1 MTSETQFGA
10 NTPTLDSVIAP
21 AAVRWAAA
29 GAELVVHM
37 PSVVATHVLDPAA
50 AVLWQCLDGISP
62 LRVVFDD
69 MADAYGVA
77 PSVIAADC
85 LPVIGSWLSA
95 GIVAECSSAAAPA
108 QTDGAGPNEPG
119 PDEPAPAQD
128 GDGVGGRTWRRLVDP
143 PST

>member
-1 MTSETQFGA
+1 MTSETQFGDH
-10 NTPTLDSVIAP
+10 TPTLESVIAP
-21 AAVRWAAA
+21 GAVRWAAA
-29 GAELVVHM
+29 GAELVVQM
-37 PSVVATHVLDPAA
+37 PSVVGTHVLDPAA

-95 GIVAECSSAAAPA
+95 GIVAECSSAPA
-108 QTDGAGPNEPG
+108 QIDGAG
-119 PDEPAPAQD
+119 PDEPAPTQD

>member
-1 MTSETQFGA
+1 MTSETQFGDH
-10 NTPTLDSVIAP
+10 TPTLESVIAP
-21 AAVRWAAA
+21 GAVRWAAA
-29 GAELVVHM
+29 GTELVVQM
-37 PSVVATHVLDPAA
+37 PSVVGTHVLDPAA

-95 GIVAECSSAAAPA
+95 GIVTERSSTPVRIDVAGRDAHAPT
-108 QTDGAGPNEPG
+108 QEGG
-119 PDEPAPAQD
+119 
-128 GDGVGGRTWRRLVDP
+128 GGRTWRRLVDP